1 MNNTKI
7 SRRSFLAAAGI
18 AGAAAALTACGSS
31 ASSTAP
37 SVAGS
42 AAASSEAAGGSMEL
56 IVFAAASLTETLTA
70 IGEIYSAENPGV
82 TFSFNFDSS
91 GTLKTQIQEGADC
104 DLFISAGQKQMNQLD
119 STASAD
125 LNTEGLDF
133 VDSDSRVDLLE
144 NKVVLCVPENGDKGI
159 DSFDSL
165 AEHLKAGDILFCMG
179 NSDVPVGQYTQ
190 KILAYYALDEE
201 ALAAAGVITY
211 GSNVKE
217 VTTQITEAS
226 VDAGVVYCTDAYSA
240 GLTPVDEATKEMCG
254 QVIYPAAVL
263 KAAPQRRGCQGV
275 SGLSADRPR
284 RDRVRE
290 RGLHRTVNPLFF
302 RASPGGSLFIRRYH
316 LWTGIP
322 FGTACA
328 SPSSAARRC
337 SSLAFLPPTILP
349 SCRALSKA
357 RWTWCSPCP
366 WCCRPRWWAIFCY
379 FCSAQS
385 GRWVPFF
392 MEHFGVKL
400 VMNWYSAIFASIVVA
415 FPLMYRTARG
425 AFESFDETLAWS
437 AQTLGQS
444 DVWIFW
450 RVRMPC
456 CRQGILAG
464 TVLAFARALGEYGA
478 TSMIAGYTPGKTA
491 TIATTVYQLWR
502 TNDEAGAMRWV
513 LVDIVISAVV
523 LLAVNLLEKKQ
534 KAGGRA

>member
-1 MNNTKI
+1 MNDHRI

-18 AGAAAALTACGSS
+18 AGAAAALTACGGA
-31 ASSTAP
+31 ASSTAA
-37 SVAGS
+37 SVASS
-42 AAASSEAAGGSMEL
+42 AAASSQAAQSVEL

-125 LNTEGLDF
+125 VNTEGLDF

-165 AEHLKAGDILFCMG
+165 AEHLKAADILFCMG

-226 VDAGVVYCTDAYSA
+226 VDAGVVYCTDAHSA

-263 KAAPQRRGCQGV
+263 KAAPNAEAAKEFLAYLQTDRAATVFEGV
-275 SGLSADRPR
+275 G
-284 RDRVRE
+284 
-290 RGLHRTVNPLFF
+290 F
-302 RASPGGSLFIRRYH
+302 
-316 LWTGIP
+316 
-322 FGTACA
+322 
-328 SPSSAARRC
+328 
-337 SSLAFLPPTILP
+337 
-349 SCRALSKA
+349 
-357 RWTWCSPCP
+357 
-366 WCCRPRWWAIFCY
+366 
-379 FCSAQS
+379 
-385 GRWVPFF
+385 
-392 MEHFGVKL
+392 
-400 VMNWYSAIFASIVVA
+400 
-415 FPLMYRTARG
+415 
-425 AFESFDETLAWS
+425 
-437 AQTLGQS
+437 
-444 DVWIFW
+444 
-450 RVRMPC
+450 
-456 CRQGILAG
+456 
-464 TVLAFARALGEYGA
+464 
-478 TSMIAGYTPGKTA
+478 
-491 TIATTVYQLWR
+491 
-502 TNDEAGAMRWV
+502 
-513 LVDIVISAVV
+513 SAV
-523 LLAVNLLEKKQ
+523 
-534 KAGGRA
+534 